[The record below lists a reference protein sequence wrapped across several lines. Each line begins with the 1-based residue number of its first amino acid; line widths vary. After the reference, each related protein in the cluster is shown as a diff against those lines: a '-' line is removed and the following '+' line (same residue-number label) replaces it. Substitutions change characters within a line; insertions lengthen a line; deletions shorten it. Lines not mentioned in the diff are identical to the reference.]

1 VARVEIVTRGEAR
14 REYTAEERA
23 QVLTEA
29 AMPGELHPVSLD
41 THLSEG
47 RPER

>member
-1 VARVEIVTRGEAR
+1 VTVFSNEEDAPETTITEVSAAAVTTVR
-14 REYTAEERA
+14 RAD
-23 QVLTEA
+23 
-29 AMPGELHPVSLD
+29 LHPVSLD